1 MWLRWHINN
10 ICEVFS
16 IMQNRETSFEKDPHL
31 RKNDSLVQKS
41 ASNSGNKWAE
51 AMKGVPSY
59 SEHMKRVE
67 ARNAAN
73 QNAFKQA
80 SGKTGSTQSQGNAF
94 SRASSPAQNTSRT
107 ASNNA
112 ARSASNTQPRSTG
125 RTGQMTSAG
134 HGQSAS
140 RSK

>member
-1 MWLRWHINN
+1 
-10 ICEVFS
+10 
-16 IMQNRETSFEKDPHL
+16 MQNRETSFEKDPHL
-31 RKNDSLVQKS
+31 RRNDSFAQKS
-41 ASNSGNKWAE
+41 AGTSGNKWAE

-59 SEHMKRVE
+59 SEHMKQVE

-80 SGKTGSTQSQGNAF
+80 SGKIDTKQSQANAF

-107 ASNNA
+107 ASNNVVKF
-112 ARSASNTQPRSTG
+112 ASNMQSKSTG
-125 RTGQMTSAG
+125 ETGQTTADG

-140 RSK
+140 RLY

>member
-1 MWLRWHINN
+1 
-10 ICEVFS
+10 
-16 IMQNRETSFEKDPHL
+16 MQNRETSFEKDPHL
-31 RKNDSLVQKS
+31 RRNDSLAQKS

-51 AMKGVPSY
+51 AMKGVSSY
-59 SEHMKRVE
+59 SEHMRQVE

-73 QNAFKQA
+73 KNAFKQA
-80 SGKTGSTQSQGNAF
+80 SGKTGSTQSQANAF

-107 ASNNA
+107 VSNNA
-112 ARSASNTQPRSTG
+112 VKSSSNTQYRSTWG
-125 RTGQMTSAG
+125 TGQTTSAW